1 MVYCFRNDGRCH
13 RFHQFAGLPFL
24 PGSDGGAQLAGG
36 FGSLVG
42 ALAMW
47 AVGNVSESIGGFTI
61 PMIAVTV
68 AIVLAA
74 AAGWAA
80 TRQAAITRPTALSNQ
95 EA

>member
-1 MVYCFRNDGRCH
+1 
-13 RFHQFAGLPFL
+13 
-24 PGSDGGAQLAGG
+24 
-36 FGSLVG
+36 
-42 ALAMW
+42 MW